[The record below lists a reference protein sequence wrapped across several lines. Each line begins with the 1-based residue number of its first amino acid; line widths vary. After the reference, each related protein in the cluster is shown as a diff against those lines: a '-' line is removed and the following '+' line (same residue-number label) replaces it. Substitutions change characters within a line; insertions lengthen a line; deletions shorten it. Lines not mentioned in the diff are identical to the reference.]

1 MPGGMLQLRAPGLER
16 FTFSAVSARRSCR
29 FVFQFESLPAE
40 RRSVDN
46 AQIPTLPA
54 RRQTRRS
61 ILAAP
66 KIYTRLV
73 RLHTLTIG
81 GSAGNL

>member
-1 MPGGMLQLRAPGLER
+1 
-16 FTFSAVSARRSCR
+16 
-29 FVFQFESLPAE
+29 
-40 RRSVDN
+40 
-46 AQIPTLPA
+46 
-54 RRQTRRS
+54 
-61 ILAAP
+61 LAAP